1 MIQTAAHQPKA
12 NAQAPSRTKPTNVR
26 IDIAHLSVEG
36 YTAAQYTRFMR
47 TLEAALRT
55 LAAQPRDWSALA
67 APGEQHTARVAPLTP
82 RPGTTPEQAAR
93 ELAQRLFSRL
103 PSAAPVAP
111 VAAVATAAVAALIA
125 TDPTEP
131 TLPAHLPPVSTA
143 TRATPAATANA
154 HAPEPRHA

>member
-103 PSAAPVAP
+103 ASAAPVAP
-111 VAAVATAAVAALIA
+111 VAAVATAAVALIA

-131 TLPAHLPPVSTA
+131 TLPAHLLPVSTA